1 MDYLPNCQIH
11 DNPIIFLDLQPKIS
25 KGKRALCRL
34 CQLNR
39 PTPIEKALD
48 IKKKQ
53 IKSELEQYNEYFSSF
68 LYSIERTIKDLD
80 TVKSQFSKNIQQI
93 EENLIK
99 EKEKLL
105 QEKNEIIQNLNLD
118 FQCLTITQL
127 QNIGEELSQKNPQ
140 NSQNFEKNKE
150 KFDQEINQIMKC
162 KELKILSDLITLQ
175 DKLTLILNQKES
187 EPNQNKGFIEYSLNK
202 EELYLNQKNHVLL
215 IGGSGSG
222 KTTLFNKITNSN
234 LNVEQ
239 GQQITSDIYIK
250 NSQYGEGFT
259 LFDTPGYVNQGMYLK
274 TLPAYLYT
282 LENFEISRIVVVIRF
297 NRLYNTIDSYGD
309 ILTVFKRYKD
319 KITIVITFFDQ
330 CIKKEYVQN
339 QIISQFQQ
347 HQIKSII
354 FTQIQDTG
362 ETLCKLL
369 DTEIKSSYQQKIQLK
384 ETEIIQ
390 ILKLEE
396 DKNCQCDIKD
406 KEYNLNCKL
415 KKILKLPEMNNIDNI
430 QQFQSSLES
439 IILQVI
445 KTNFEMF
452 QRIEKKYYNQF
463 QEFLYLQSFIN
474 FTNGQITQI
483 LIVAEQKMNK
493 IQWDQYKIKLQKYIQ
508 NQMISYD
515 NSLEIAH
522 QKCINMFKSYVKN
535 VKFYYYWDI
544 SN

>member
-1 MDYLPNCQIH
+1 MDYLPYCQIH
-11 DNPIIFLDLQPKIS
+11 DQPIIFLDLQPKIS
-25 KGKRALCRL
+25 KGKRALCRF
-34 CQLNR
+34 CELNG
-39 PTPIEKALD
+39 PTPIEIALG

-53 IKSELEQYNEYFSSF
+53 INSELEQYNEYFSSF

-80 TVKSQFSKNIQQI
+80 TVRSQFSKNIEQL

-105 QEKNEIIQNLNLD
+105 QEKNEVIQNLKLD

-162 KELKILSDLITLQ
+162 KELKILSDIITLQ

-202 EELYLNQKNHVLL
+202 EELYLKQKNHVLL

-239 GQQITSDIYIK
+239 GQSITSDIYIK

-297 NRLYNTIDSYGD
+297 NRLYNTIDSYDD
-309 ILTVFKRYKD
+309 ILTVFQRYKD

-347 HQIKSII
+347 HNIKSII

-362 ETLCKLL
+362 ESLCKLL
-369 DTEIKSSYQQKIQLK
+369 DTQIKSSYQQKIQLK

-406 KEYNLNCKL
+406 KEYNLICKL
-415 KKILKLPEMNNIDNI
+415 KKILKQPEMNKIDNI
-430 QQFQSSLES
+430 QQFQSSLEQ

-445 KTNFEMF
+445 KTNFQMF
-452 QRIEKKYYNQF
+452 QRIEKKYVNQF

-474 FTNGQITQI
+474 FTNGQIKQI
-483 LIVAEQKMNK
+483 LIVAEQKINK
-493 IQWDQYKIKLQKYIQ
+493 IQWDQQKIKLQKYIN

-515 NSLEIAH
+515 NSLEIAL
-522 QKCINMFKSYVKN
+522 QKCINMFKSNVKN
-535 VKFYYYWDI
+535 VKFYYYQDI
-544 SN
+544 HY